1 MMRVSFILNFE
12 PATATPASNEHH
24 HHHHREV
31 RQVGAAWRALDSTGC
46 VFGFSRFFF
55 FPCDDVFTVDST

>member
-1 MMRVSFILNFE
+1 MMRVSFLLNFE
-12 PATATPASNEHH
+12 PATVTPASNEHH

-46 VFGFSRFFF
+46 VFGFSRLFFL
-55 FPCDDVFTVDST
+55 PL